1 MNFPEWRFQI
11 ERPTGA
17 KTQQSIREQPPA
29 LDGDVGLLGIKTGKV
44 GWRQMNDPRPS

>member
-1 MNFPEWRFQI
+1 MNFPERRFQI

-29 LDGDVGLLGIKTGKV
+29 LDRDVGLLGIETGKV